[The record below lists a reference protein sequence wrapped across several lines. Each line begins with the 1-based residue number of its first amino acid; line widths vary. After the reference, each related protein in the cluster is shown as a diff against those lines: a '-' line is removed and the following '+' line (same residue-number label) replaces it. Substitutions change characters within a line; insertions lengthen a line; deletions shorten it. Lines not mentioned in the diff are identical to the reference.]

1 MLFSFVFFLTCV
13 HACRRSDGSVPVQPH
28 VALLQPSFFI
38 TFLFMLSDP
47 AVWVARFCHMSLN
60 LLHVYRWN
68 RCVFDGH
75 TQLVRTVA
83 IVICPP
89 ASRSLSPRAEM
100 WRWLVLF
107 FSVFLSFY
115 MCKPVCNNPVWSIR
129 RLKWVQKRCSS
140 LVWPAD
146 HFLFTNVK
154 GAFLVCCTTAWGGG
168 DSSSFFLLKFNS
180 VKKMSF
186 SKRSPKCSNW
196 PGMISLHYNLGVR
209 IGFMSHNT
217 GTFQVFFFSVLFSS
231 PRLVWMI

>member
-1 MLFSFVFFLTCV
+1 MFVQFCVFFWLASMRVVVAT
-13 HACRRSDGSVPVQPH
+13 ALSLSSQKPH

-107 FSVFLSFY
+107 FLSF
-115 MCKPVCNNPVWSIR
+115 
-129 RLKWVQKRCSS
+129 
-140 LVWPAD
+140 
-146 HFLFTNVK
+146 FLFTCASQCAITPCVPYGVLN
-154 GAFLVCCTTAWGGG
+154 GF
-168 DSSSFFLLKFNS
+168 
-180 VKKMSF
+180 KKDVHHW
-186 SKRSPKCSNW
+186 C
-196 PGMISLHYNLGVR
+196 GLQI
-209 IGFMSHNT
+209 I
-217 GTFQVFFFSVLFSS
+217 FSS
-231 PRLVWMI
+231 PMSKVHS